1 MILLKATCAAPNGV
15 GIGNSRAWLQILCVF
30 HTPPHLPSSTSVFS
44 IQVVVGFTNL
54 PAQAFMGPFSM
65 CEALCLV
72 LGLQRW
78 IKLSSWPQR
87 AHFPT
92 QGNNRFIEKPKWY
105 TAVKFRDWGSVL
117 VTERVSR
124 AGGSLGKVVMENMHN
139 MVSVINMK
147 STWMCR
153 Q

>member
-1 MILLKATCAAPNGV
+1 MILLKATCAAPDGV

-30 HTPPHLPSSTSVFS
+30 HTPPHLPSRTSVFS
-44 IQVVVGFTNL
+44 IQVIVGFTNL

-65 CEALCLV
+65 CEALCWV

-78 IKLSSWPQR
+78 IKLSSWSQR
-87 AHFPT
+87 AHFPI
-92 QGNNRFIEKPKWY
+92 QGNRFKEKPKWY
-105 TAVKFRDWGSVL
+105 TAVKVRDWGSVP
-117 VTERVSR
+117 VTARVSR
-124 AGGSLGKVVMENMHN
+124 AGGSLGKVVTENMHN
-139 MVSVINMK
+139 IVSVINMK